1 MLIAREKSNENVN
14 IFNIGN
20 EDWIT
25 VHEIAEIV
33 CNIMNLRPEFKFTGG
48 DRGWRGDVPLML
60 LDITRIKNLGFVPK
74 YSSREA
80 VEKTVKSLISL

>member
-1 MLIAREKSNENVN
+1 
-14 IFNIGN
+14 
-20 EDWIT
+20 
-25 VHEIAEIV
+25 
-33 CNIMNLRPEFKFTGG
+33 MNLRPEFKFTGG